1 MRGTLSSRR
10 KTSGPLAPSLMLPG
24 SIPDEIY
31 RLFIETVEDYA
42 LFLIDRDGCVA
53 SWNAGA
59 ERIKGWRQEEIVGR
73 HYRILSTLEQREA
86 GQPERELDLAAR
98 DGVFSEEG
106 WRTRKGDVKY
116 WAHVTLTALRDDAGE
131 LIGFAKITRDLSA
144 RKRTEDERARLDA
157 QLRVHEQRMRLLVDG
172 MRDYAIV
179 SLDADGRVG
188 SWNAGAEKLF
198 GWTADEV
205 RGRRLAPLQLD
216 AGASGEAA
224 DATED
229 GHGGQE
235 GWWPRKDGSRA
246 RVSRSVSAL
255 HHPDGRLA
263 GHLVVM
269 RDLTDE
275 RRVRDQLLRLAS
287 TDPLTGLANRR
298 CFDEELKRA
307 HRVARRSRDPFAVL
321 IVDLDDFKSVNDVH
335 GHEVGDELLLG
346 VSGLLRR
353 RLRDVDVLAR
363 LGGDEF
369 GILLAPPTSAERAR
383 QVADELQQRIGAYA
397 VASPGPVSAS
407 IGVAVH
413 DPGADGVTAAGDLL
427 VRADL
432 AM

>member
-1 MRGTLSSRR
+1 MRGTLSPLP
-10 KTSGPLAPSLMLPG
+10 KTPDAPAPSVMLPG

-53 SWNAGA
+53 SWNPGA
-59 ERIKGWRQEEIVGR
+59 ERIKGWREEEIVGR
-73 HYRILSTLEQREA
+73 HYRILSTAEQRAA
-86 GQPERELDLAAR
+86 GRPEQELRLAAR

-116 WAHVTLTALRDDAGE
+116 WARVTLTALRDDAGE
-131 LIGFAKITRDLSA
+131 LIGFAKVTRDLSA
-144 RKRTEDERARLDA
+144 RKRAEDERARLDA

-172 MRDYAIV
+172 MRDYAIISV
-179 SLDADGRVG
+179 DPDGLVG

-205 RGRRLAPLQLD
+205 RGRPLEPLELG

-235 GWWPRKDGSRA
+235 GWWPRKDGSLA
-246 RVSRSVSAL
+246 RVSRSMSEL
-255 HHPDGRLA
+255 RHPDGRSA
-263 GHLVVM
+263 GFLVVM

-275 RRVRDQLLRLAS
+275 RRIRDQLLRLAS

-298 CFDEELKRA
+298 RFDEELERA
-307 HRVARRSRDPFAVL
+307 LRVARRSGDPFGVL
-321 IVDLDDFKSVNDVH
+321 ALDLDDFKSVNDVH
-335 GHEVGDELLLG
+335 GHAVGDELLLG

-369 GILLAPPTSAERAR
+369 GILLAPPTSVERAR
-383 QVADELQQRIGAYA
+383 QVADEFQQGICAYP
-397 VASPGPVSAS
+397 VPLPRPGWASDGDAGP
-407 IGVAVH
+407 H
-413 DPGADGVTAAGDLL
+413 P
-427 VRADL
+427 R
-432 AM
+432 